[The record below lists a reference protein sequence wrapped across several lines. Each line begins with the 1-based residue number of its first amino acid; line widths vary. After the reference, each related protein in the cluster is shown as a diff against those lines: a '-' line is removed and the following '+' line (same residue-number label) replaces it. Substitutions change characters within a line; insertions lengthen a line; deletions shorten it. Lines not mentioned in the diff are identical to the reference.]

1 MQKIYSQ
8 FYLLFAFLFLSTPW
22 AFADTGVAKSSVVQV
37 SAGGMSAYTL
47 ANGFKI
53 ILIPFPTASN
63 VRVELLV
70 KTGSKLEGY
79 GETGMA
85 HLLEHMLFKGAG
97 SRKNIKEDLT
107 ALGASWNG
115 TTNADRTNYF
125 ETLSSDPEKLDE
137 VIRLEAD
144 RFIHAKFTKA
154 DLDSEMTVVR
164 NELENSERNPSRLV
178 MDALARNTFIWH
190 GYSRST
196 IGARTDIENTSYEAL
211 RAFHR
216 KHYRPDNA
224 ALIVSGNFD
233 VQRVVALATK
243 LFSAAKNPS
252 TAKPRNWTFDSPQA
266 LTQRSELYASVGTTV
281 VASAWKLPGLSERD
295 AHALDLA
302 VTAVCDA
309 DWGSLRK
316 ELVTN
321 RGLAVTASCSTSTGA
336 DYSRLMAFAKAGQ
349 DADAQTLSN
358 ELIRHIQDMANKG
371 VTQEQ
376 LERARLSEINQIER
390 AFDSHESI
398 ARIVSQY
405 EVAGDWRLMF
415 WVRDVVKSL
424 QLEEANAALKKWV
437 VATNRSDVLLRHTEA
452 TSPLVITPPALA
464 STRVEGKSWPSIF
477 SDADPAPKSL
487 VELSKSTRSFVLDGE
502 KASASLIRRKTQGD
516 KVWLVLEND
525 YGTAETLSHRKNACT
540 AASYLM
546 GFGGGGLT
554 RDVLSRR
561 MEELKATWNLRLSG
575 MSMEVPRKNLDKV
588 FEILFSVWSEPLL
601 PLNEFESYK
610 SGLLASYESQLKSP
624 VALADNATRLRFDN
638 FPKGHWS
645 KPKTY
650 EEQIADAKSLSYEDV
665 QRCVKDFAKISH
677 ARVGVVGNLHEQDIR
692 ALWVKAALTNSE
704 MKYRR
709 IADPTA
715 PTKVDTALIRV
726 DKPDT
731 PNARVLG
738 VAVVALSRQSKEF
751 PALQLAVEVMG
762 GNASSLIWKELREK
776 DGLAYSTGMQVSGSM
791 MDDRTTIQLYATSAS
806 AQADKAMEKLKM
818 VLQRVLDEGLSDA
831 DIARAKKTWVERR
844 KAFLGRESNFASTL
858 ADALLDGYDFL
869 ARAKFDESIEQVTA
883 KQATDVLRKYLL
895 QAPIVWA
902 VGQGR

>member
-233 VQRVVALATK
+233 VQRVVALTTK

-321 RGLAVTASCSTSTGA
+321 RGLAVTASCSTSTEA

-452 TSPLVITPPALA
+452 NSPLVITPPALA

-588 FEILFSVWSEPLL
+588 FEILFSVWAEPSL

-704 MKYRR
+704 MKYQR

-738 VAVVALSRQSKEF
+738 VAVVALSRQSKDF

>member
-22 AFADTGVAKSSVVQV
+22 AFADTGVAKSSVVPV

-233 VQRVVALATK
+233 VQRVVALTTK

-321 RGLAVTASCSTSTGA
+321 RGLAVTASCSTSTEA

-452 TSPLVITPPALA
+452 TSPLVITPPSLA

-487 VELSKSTRSFVLDGE
+487 VELSKSTRSFVLDGD
-502 KASASLIRRKTQGD
+502 KARVSLIRRKTQGD

-588 FEILFSVWSEPLL
+588 FEILFSVWAEPLL

-704 MKYRR
+704 MKYQR

-738 VAVVALSRQSKEF
+738 VAVVALSRQSKDF